1 MIMYKK
7 KSIRLLEFYSLLLPV
22 LTLFCFA
29 FVTYADLN
37 DPSLSIY
44 YSFDNVGNKIIED
57 GSKYKNNGEIV
68 GGAKFSNGKSGKAIA
83 LKQDVWIKINGAKFK
98 NLPKDGFTLA
108 TWVNHED
115 SGSPQ
120 SLFDAIGDKHGDG
133 LFHVEIR
140 PAGFRF
146 FHRNDAKAQV
156 FNINPG
162 PVIKGKKW
170 HHFAGVYDGKK
181 GKVTIYVDGKK
192 THDADT
198 AKTPLATNWNVTAG
212 IGHHKNGR
220 WYIGLLD
227 EFFLFAR
234 AISEKE
240 VNTIMDGD
248 FVTPVKSLDKLSVTW
263 GKIKE
268 SR

>member
-7 KSIRLLEFYSLLLPV
+7 KSIRLLGFYSLLLSV

-83 LKQDVWIKINGAKFK
+83 LKQDVWIKINGAEFK

-115 SGSPQ
+115 SADPQ
-120 SLFDAIGDKHGDG
+120 SLFDAIGDKHGNG

-146 FHRNDAKAQV
+146 FHRNDEEAEV

-170 HHFAGVYDGKK
+170 HHFAGTYDAKTK
-181 GKVTIYVDGKK
+181 EVATYVDGKR
-192 THDADT
+192 THN
-198 AKTPLATNWNVTAG
+198 AKAGGAKLATNWNVTAG

-234 AISEKE
+234 AISKE
-240 VNTIMDGD
+240 EVQEIMNDD
-248 FVTPVKSLDKLSVTW
+248 FLSVKSIDKLSVTW
-263 GKIKE
+263 GEIKE
-268 SR
+268 GR

>member
-1 MIMYKK
+1 MRKLFVI
-7 KSIRLLEFYSLLLPV
+7 S
-22 LTLFCFA
+22 LTLAFCV
-29 FVTYADLN
+29 VTYAGLD
-37 DPSLSIY
+37 DPDLSIY
-44 YSFDNVGNKIIED
+44 YSFDDVKNNIIKD
-57 GSKYKNNGEIV
+57 GSQYKNDGEIV
-68 GGAKFSNGKSGKAIA
+68 GGAKFDDGKVGKAIK
-83 LKQDVWIKINGAKFK
+83 LKQGVWVKINGAEFK
-98 NLPKDGFTLA
+98 NLPEDGFTLA

-115 SGSPQ
+115 SADPQ

-146 FHRNDAKAQV
+146 FHRNDAKTQV

-170 HHFAGVYDGKK
+170 HHFAGVYDKKSGKA
-181 GKVTIYVDGKK
+181 TIYVDGKK

-198 AKTPLATNWNVTAG
+198 AKQPLATNWNVTAG

-234 AISEKE
+234 AISKE
-240 VNTIMDGD
+240 EVQEIMNDD
-248 FVTPVKSLDKLSVTW
+248 FLAVKSIDKLSVTW
-263 GKIKE
+263 GEIKE
-268 SR
+268 GR

>member
-1 MIMYKK
+1 MRKLFVI
-7 KSIRLLEFYSLLLPV
+7 S
-22 LTLFCFA
+22 LTLAFC
-29 FVTYADLN
+29 VITYAGLD
-37 DPSLSIY
+37 DPGLSIY
-44 YSFDNVGNKIIED
+44 YSFDDVKNNIIKD
-57 GSKYKNNGEIV
+57 GSQYKNDGEIV
-68 GGAKFSNGKSGKAIA
+68 GGAKFDDGKVGKAIE
-83 LKQDVWIKINGAKFK
+83 LKQGVWIKINGAEFK

-115 SGSPQ
+115 SVDPQ

-146 FHRNDAKAQV
+146 FHRNDAKTQV

-170 HHFAGVYDGKK
+170 HHFAGVYDKKSGKA
-181 GKVTIYVDGKK
+181 TIYVDGKK

-198 AKTPLATNWNVTAG
+198 AKIPLATNWNVTAG

-220 WYIGLLD
+220 WYMGLLD

-234 AISEKE
+234 AISKE
-240 VNTIMDGD
+240 EVKEIMNDD
-248 FVTPVKSLDKLSVTW
+248 FLSVKSIDKLSVTW
-263 GKIKE
+263 GEIKGG
-268 SR
+268 R

>member
-1 MIMYKK
+1 MY
-7 KSIRLLEFYSLLLPV
+7 SERVIRLLKAYLLVSV
-22 LTLFCFA
+22 LMLFCF
-29 FVTYADLN
+29 VSVNYADLN

-44 YSFDNVGNKIIED
+44 YSFDNVGNKVIKD
-57 GSKYKNNGEIV
+57 GSKYNNDGEVV
-68 GGAKFSNGKSGKAIA
+68 GGAKFSDGKKGKAIE
-83 LKQDVWIKINGAKFK
+83 LKEGVWIKINGPEFK

-115 SGSPQ
+115 SAQPQ

-146 FHRNDAKAQV
+146 FHRNDDKATV

-170 HHFAGVYDGKK
+170 HHFAGTYDGKT
-181 GKVTIYVDGKK
+181 GEVAIYVDGKR
-192 THDADT
+192 THE
-198 AKTPLATNWNVTAG
+198 AKGAKAKLATNWKVTAG

-220 WYIGLLD
+220 WYMGLLD

-234 AISEKE
+234 AISKE
-240 VNTIMDGD
+240 EVKEIMNDD
-248 FVTPVKSLDKLSVTW
+248 FLAVKSLDKLSVTW
-263 GKIKE
+263 GEIKE
-268 SR
+268 GR

>member
-1 MIMYKK
+1 MY
-7 KSIRLLEFYSLLLPV
+7 SERVIRLLKAYLLVSV
-22 LTLFCFA
+22 LMLFCF
-29 FVTYADLN
+29 VSVNYADLN

-44 YSFDNVGNKIIED
+44 YSFDNVGNKVIKD
-57 GSKYKNNGEIV
+57 GSKYKNDGEVV
-68 GGAKFSNGKSGKAIA
+68 GGAKFSDGKKGKAIE
-83 LKQDVWIKINGAKFK
+83 LKEGVWIKINGPEFK

-115 SGSPQ
+115 SAQPQ

-146 FHRNDAKAQV
+146 FHRNDDKATV

-170 HHFAGVYDGKK
+170 HHFAGTYDGKT
-181 GKVTIYVDGKK
+181 GEVAIYVDGKR
-192 THDADT
+192 THN
-198 AKTPLATNWNVTAG
+198 AKGAKVKLATNWKATAG

-220 WYIGLLD
+220 WYMGLLD

-240 VNTIMDGD
+240 VKEIMDGD

-263 GKIKE
+263 GEIKE
-268 SR
+268 GR

>member
-7 KSIRLLEFYSLLLPV
+7 KSIRLLEFYSLLLSV
-22 LTLFCFA
+22 LMLFCFA

-68 GGAKFSNGKSGKAIA
+68 GGAKFSNGKRGKAIA

-115 SGSPQ
+115 SADPQ
-120 SLFDAIGDKHGDG
+120 SLFDAIGDKHGSG

-140 PAGFRF
+140 SAGFRF
-146 FHRNDAKAQV
+146 FHRNDEQAEV

-170 HHFAGVYDGKK
+170 HHFAGTYDVKTK
-181 GKVTIYVDGKK
+181 EVATYVDGKR
-192 THDADT
+192 THN
-198 AKTPLATNWNVTAG
+198 AKAGGAKLATNWNVSAG
-212 IGHHKNGR
+212 IGHHKKGR

-234 AISEKE
+234 AINEKE
-240 VNTIMDGD
+240 VNTIMAGD
-248 FVTPVKSLDKLSVTW
+248 FATSVKSLDKLSVTW

-268 SR
+268 NR

>member
-1 MIMYKK
+1 MRKLFVI
-7 KSIRLLEFYSLLLPV
+7 S
-22 LTLFCFA
+22 LTLAFCV
-29 FVTYADLN
+29 VTYAGLD
-37 DPSLSIY
+37 DPGLSIY
-44 YSFDNVGNKIIED
+44 YSFDDVKNNIIKD
-57 GSKYKNNGEIV
+57 GSQYKNDGEIV
-68 GGAKFSNGKSGKAIA
+68 GGAKFADGKVGKAIE
-83 LKQDVWIKINGAKFK
+83 LKQDVWIKINGAEFK

-146 FHRNDAKAQV
+146 FHRNDEKAQV

-170 HHFAGVYDGKK
+170 HHFAGVYDAKTK
-181 GKVTIYVDGKK
+181 EVAIYVDGKK
-192 THDADT
+192 THDAEASG
-198 AKTPLATNWNVTAG
+198 AKLATNWNVTAG

-234 AISEKE
+234 AISKKE
-240 VNTIMDGD
+240 VKEIMNDD
-248 FVTPVKSLDKLSVTW
+248 FLAVESLDKLSVAW
-263 GKIKE
+263 GEIKE
-268 SR
+268 GR